1 MSSSAI
7 ITPEASLDMYNQEPV
22 MSDELQHWFM
32 AARQGEEDYIK
43 SHVSE
48 FALKRNH
55 EGYTALMIAAKCD
68 VPEIIS
74 ILVNKEGGE
83 QTDAGLTA
91 LALQIASGHPI
102 NLELFQ
108 KEGNIPARRHAA
120 PAFIAAM
127 VDNVDA
133 LQFVIQN
140 MGDSTSGESLY
151 LLDICIDNNSICC
164 FEYLMT
170 AFTNIPN
177 SYINK
182 LINIVE
188 KKLDVSPKIISIL
201 RRYKP
206 SLTSVSRSATTPP
219 RTKKKSGSV
228 PLIGSSLKRSVSATI
243 DPNSQD
249 SSSPDP
255 VLGKLQSPREAPVS
269 ASLPSPPQTT
279 SPLTMTDIAPLRDQD
294 DVHNISRGSIQRHTA
309 PRLRIDPVA
318 DMILST
324 TPSFPPDS
332 NTYMDTGVVINTE
345 QLEADTLGNDLLRPV
360 ANQLSTGL
368 AYEADYE
375 PLPGELPLKEG
386 IDDDN
391 GCRDDHRCCIEFA
404 CLLMKCDDLEQNN
417 THLYEQNSALH
428 SEIVE
433 LKQNIIKL
441 KAQIEQQSA
450 DNEVLRKSLE
460 DARSAPIFSAL
471 QEHVSGHL
479 EMNASTLHSIEE
491 PELKEGSMVGK
502 LQTYILKS
510 RRLEQENRA
519 LKQRLEDCTARIHAL
534 ERENTMKSRLNQ
546 LLTEDNKRSREQS
559 RCTSVISRSESVLS
573 PGSTFMD
580 SMAVGLEDSI
590 MDMITSKL
598 TDRTKLEAN
607 VLRRKVAELRTDMSQ
622 MLEDLMIISSYSM
635 DLLPPSCA
643 GGVYTANLRERAT
656 RLEKQANTD
665 SVKVLFKRHADLVID
680 CLTYLRSVRDES
692 RSYEEDFPESR
703 SKSRS
708 RSKGKSRMGRAS
720 SRSLFGTI
728 LHKIGLGGED

>member
-1 MSSSAI
+1 MSSATI
-7 ITPEASLDMYNQEPV
+7 ATPGPSLGTHNQEPV
-22 MSDELQHWFM
+22 MSDELQRWFM

-43 SHVSE
+43 SHISE
-48 FALKRNH
+48 FGLKRNH
-55 EGYTALMIAAKCD
+55 EGHTALMIAAKYD

-83 QTDAGLTA
+83 QTDGGLTA
-91 LALQIASGHPI
+91 LALQITSGHPI

-108 KEGNIPARRHAA
+108 KEGNIQVRSHVE
-120 PAFIAAM
+120 PAFLAVM

-133 LQFVIQN
+133 LQFIIQN

-151 LLDICIDNNSICC
+151 LLDICIDNNSVCC
-164 FEYLMT
+164 FEHLMT

-182 LINIVE
+182 LISIVE
-188 KKLDVSPKIISIL
+188 KKLDVNPRIISIL

-219 RTKKKSGSV
+219 RTKKKSEPV
-228 PLIGSSLKRSVSATI
+228 PLVGSSLKRSVSATV

-255 VLGKLQSPREAPVS
+255 MLGKLQSPREAPV
-269 ASLPSPPQTT
+269 ASLPPPPQTT

-294 DVHNISRGSIQRHTA
+294 DVHNVSRGPTKRYTA
-309 PRLRIDPVA
+309 QCSRVDPMT

-324 TPSFPPDS
+324 TPNFPQDS
-332 NTYMDTGVVINTE
+332 NAYMDTGVGT
-345 QLEADTLGNDLLRPV
+345 DTLSNDLLKSV
-360 ANQLSTGL
+360 ADQLDTDL
-368 AYEADYE
+368 AYKADYGL
-375 PLPGELPLKEG
+375 LPGKLPLAEG

-391 GCRDDHRCCIEFA
+391 GCRDNHKCCIEYA
-404 CLLMKCDDLEQNN
+404 CLLMKYDDLEQNN
-417 THLYEQNSALH
+417 TYLYDKNSALH
-428 SEIVE
+428 SEIGE

-441 KAQIEQQSA
+441 KAQIEQQNA
-450 DNEVLRKSLE
+450 DNEALRKSLE
-460 DARSAPIFSAL
+460 DARSAPTLSAL
-471 QEHVSGHL
+471 PGHTSGHP
-479 EMNASTLHSIEE
+479 EMDASTLHSTEE
-491 PELKEGSMVGK
+491 PELDEGNMIGK
-502 LQTYILKS
+502 LQMYIMKS

-519 LKQRLEDCTARIHAL
+519 LKQRLEGCVAKIHAL
-534 ERENTMKSRLNQ
+534 ERENTMKGRLNQ

-573 PGSTFMD
+573 PSNTFMD
-580 SMAVGLEDSI
+580 SMTVGLEDSI

-607 VLRRKVAELRTDMSQ
+607 VLRRKVAELRADMSQ

-643 GGVYTANLRERAT
+643 GGVYTANLRERAI

-680 CLTYLRSVRDES
+680 CLTYLRSIRDES
-692 RSYEEDFPESR
+692 RSYEEEFPESR

-708 RSKGKSRMGRAS
+708 RSKNKSRMGRAS